1 MCSAATGTFLIGNR
15 LDDLEV
21 HLGTR
26 FHAGDFAGNL
36 GPIPVFTGLPLC
48 SAAGGSSLRPVI
60 GTNRVRC
67 GKPPELER
75 VL

>member
-26 FHAGDFAGNL
+26 FD
-36 GPIPVFTGLPLC
+36 
-48 SAAGGSSLRPVI
+48 AATSLATLAQCQYSPAFPCARL
-60 GTNRVRC
+60 RAALRC
-67 GKPPELER
+67 AS
-75 VL
+75 